1 MKTNK
6 RKPTTPGEILNEEF
20 MKPLGLTQKALA
32 EHINVDI
39 KVINRLINGK
49 TSVSTEL
56 ALKLGAA
63 LGTTA
68 EFWLMAQNELDLFVL
83 RHSKIIL
90 PSKITS

>member
-68 EFWLMAQNELDLFVL
+68 EFWLVSQNELDLFEL

-90 PSKITS
+90 PNKITS

>member
-68 EFWLMAQNELDLFVL
+68 EFWLVAQNELDLFEL

-90 PSKITS
+90 PNKITS

>member
-1 MKTNK
+1 MKTSK
-6 RKPTTPGEILNEEF
+6 RKPTSPGEILNEEF

-68 EFWLMAQNELDLFVL
+68 EFWLVAQNELDLFEL

-90 PSKITS
+90 PNKITS

>member
-6 RKPTTPGEILNEEF
+6 RRPTTPGEILNEEF

-68 EFWLMAQNELDLFVL
+68 EFWLVAQNELDLFEL

-90 PSKITS
+90 PNKITS

>member
-20 MKPLGLTQKALA
+20 MKPLSLTQKALA

-68 EFWLMAQNELDLFVL
+68 EFWLVAQNELDLFEL

-90 PSKITS
+90 PNRITS